1 MQKKIIDY
9 ITNESADEPFDAIEE
24 QEDLLGG
31 GIIDSM
37 GMIRLI
43 AFLEKEFQI
52 NVPPEDMVLE
62 NFMTVERISIYLSK
76 IQIKP

>member
-9 ITNESADEPFDAIEE
+9 IKNEIADEPFDAIEE